1 MQNKDRITNIH
12 PHQYT
17 SGEGRMDGPNGGM
30 WTASELD
37 GRSKVNGLLKK
48 SCRPRGKIDGF
59 STVNGRF
66 VKKWAVQG
74 SGVK

>member
-1 MQNKDRITNIH
+1 
-12 PHQYT
+12 
-17 SGEGRMDGPNGGM
+17 MDGPNGGM